1 MGLVL
6 FIIGLVIAIGSLG
19 YLLYQTITL
28 VKSPMLAIDF
38 KKTLSKYAIF
48 AGVFVVGLL
57 VLLIGI
63 PLWLNW
69 TLIGWEWVCVILGGL
84 FTGITMM
91 LSLETFIIHY
101 YGHNLPEKL
110 DKWLFRILVVSF
122 PLVFV
127 FIFVLS
133 DGYALHLTYPLING
147 ISFTG
152 EKPLPGTG
160 NANITFYALCI
171 LSGAIYALLISDHY
185 MYKQYG
191 KHGILESTFL
201 VAFPA
206 GILGARLFYVIGNWN
221 TEFGWDVMQEVTLFG
236 KTFSIWA
243 PLAITNGGLTILGGA
258 ITGIVVGVAWFMW
271 RNKGYS
277 IWVAIDIIPTIL
289 VAQAA
294 GRWGNFFNCEVHGV
308 LSSVEYWKWL
318 PIVVWKNAAFSSTSG
333 WAPDGQIFVP
343 LFFIESFVNLFGYF
357 VLAHVFGNKF
367 RKYTELGDLA
377 FGYIIWYGLTRVLME
392 PLRDSAYNMGENGYW
407 SWFWS
412 IMFIVV
418 GSLLV
423 LGNHLYNY
431 FKKKKTGHYFV
442 RDNAERNSVMQ
453 IAIVGGIALVA
464 IIVASILMAN
474 SSFTQTISYNQFN
487 VGLIILTCGVSL
499 LLYLVMPII
508 NLIEAKKVAHEQ
520 V

>member
-6 FIIGLVIAIGSLG
+6 FIIGLVIAVGGLG

-38 KKTLSKYAIF
+38 KQTLTKYGIF
-48 AGVFVVGLL
+48 AGVFVVGLV

-69 TLIGWEWVCVILGGL
+69 SLAPWEWVCVILGGL
-84 FTGITMM
+84 FTGITAV

-101 YGHNLPEKL
+101 YGKNLPEKL
-110 DKWLFRILVVSF
+110 DKWLFITLMISF
-122 PLVFV
+122 PLLFV

-152 EKPLPGTG
+152 EAPRPGG
-160 NANITFYALCI
+160 SGANITFYALCI
-171 LSGAIYALLISDHY
+171 LTGALYSLFISDHY

-191 KHGILESTFL
+191 RHGILDSTFL

-221 TEFGWDVMQEVTLFG
+221 TEFGWTAMQEVTLFG
-236 KTFSIWA
+236 QTFSIWA
-243 PLAITNGGLTILGGA
+243 PLAITNGGLTVLGGA

-277 IWVAIDIIPTIL
+277 IWVAIDIVPTIL
-289 VAQAA
+289 IAQAA

-308 LSSVEYWKWL
+308 LSSAEYWNWL
-318 PIVVWKNAAFSSTSG
+318 PLIVVKNAAYSSTSG
-333 WAPDGQIFVP
+333 WAPAGQIYVP
-343 LFFIESFVNLFGYF
+343 LFIIESFFNLIGYF
-357 VLAHVFGNKF
+357 VLAHVFGVRF
-367 RKYTELGDLA
+367 RKYTELGDLC
-377 FGYIIWYGLTRVLME
+377 FGYVIWYGLTRVLME
-392 PLRDSAYNMGENGYW
+392 PLRDAAYNMGSNGYW

-412 IMFIVV
+412 IMFIFG

-423 LGNHLYNY
+423 LGNHLLNY
-431 FKKKKTGHYFV
+431 FRKKKTGHYFV
-442 RDNAERNSVMQ
+442 RENAEKNSIMQ

-464 IIVASILMAN
+464 IIVSSILMAT
-474 SSFTQTISYNQFN
+474 SSFTQSISYNQFN
-487 VGLIILTCGVSL
+487 VGLIILTCGISL

-508 NLIEAKKVAHEQ
+508 NLQEARKVAHEQ